1 MLSHV
6 ADFLS
11 ARGKKF
17 FRARAPSSSLILTM
31 QRYDILIAVHEYL
44 PNFFKKKHA
53 VTMVRV
59 KMVMIVFAMLY
70 MLTNRIIKIILFLLF
85 Y

>member
-1 MLSHV
+1 
-6 ADFLS
+6 
-11 ARGKKF
+11 
-17 FRARAPSSSLILTM
+17 
-31 QRYDILIAVHEYL
+31 
-44 PNFFKKKHA
+44 
-53 VTMVRV
+53 MVRV